1 MSALEKLQLEDLDQ
15 EQQEVAEVIGLE
27 NDKQLMARYGGTSIL
42 ALTFCLG
49 TALLLTSPQLG
60 EFYLSSRLR
69 EGMNSKLIHPYFEAA
84 ASGVRI
90 FGAIL
95 CCGSALFAYRYLFE
109 RRDSV
114 QN

>member
-1 MSALEKLQLEDLDQ
+1 MFQKKWSRQVLF
-15 EQQEVAEVIGLE
+15 
-27 NDKQLMARYGGTSIL
+27 IL

-95 CCGSALFAYRYLFE
+95 CCGSALFAYRYVFE

>member
-1 MSALEKLQLEDLDQ
+1 MFQKKWSRQVLF
-15 EQQEVAEVIGLE
+15 
-27 NDKQLMARYGGTSIL
+27 IL

-84 ASGVRI
+84 ASGIRI

-95 CCGSALFAYRYLFE
+95 CCGSALFAYGQHH
-109 RRDSV
+109 V
-114 QN
+114 QQRLARGALDGFHVHAAPPPCGKK

>member
-1 MSALEKLQLEDLDQ
+1 
-15 EQQEVAEVIGLE
+15 
-27 NDKQLMARYGGTSIL
+27 
-42 ALTFCLG
+42 
-49 TALLLTSPQLG
+49 
-60 EFYLSSRLR
+60 
-69 EGMNSKLIHPYFEAA
+69 MNSKLIHPYFEAA

-109 RRDSV
+109 RRESV

>member
-1 MSALEKLQLEDLDQ
+1 MRGSINHKIEWE
-15 EQQEVAEVIGLE
+15 
-27 NDKQLMARYGGTSIL
+27 GTLRFQKKWSGQVLFIL

-60 EFYLSSRLR
+60 EFYLASRLR